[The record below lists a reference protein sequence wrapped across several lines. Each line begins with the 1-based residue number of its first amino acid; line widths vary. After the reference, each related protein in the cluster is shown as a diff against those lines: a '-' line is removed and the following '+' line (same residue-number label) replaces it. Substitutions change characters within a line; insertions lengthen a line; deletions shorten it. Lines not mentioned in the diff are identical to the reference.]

1 MTVHQKVQQAE
12 RLLESV
18 LTDLDVASP
27 ASDAQTAAPA
37 ILGCGADHPEI
48 VNPRDAQYIFQR
60 GLNKTGYGTMSRIGG
75 GYVTNAHVTDGFD
88 YGPLEALYGR
98 CRVLP
103 DHDTHVFGDATIPDA
118 SFAEGQHVYS
128 IGFPGGSRFAER
140 RSGVIIF
147 TRDDRSPIP
156 QAIFRLN
163 DGERHIV
170 GGESGSIVYGID
182 DRPLGLLRA
191 TGITD
196 DDGDGL
202 PDGFG
207 YAVPF
212 ARIRA
217 AL

>member
-1 MTVHQKVQQAE
+1 MTALQDVRAAE
-12 RLLESV
+12 RLLER
-18 LTDLDVASP
+18 ASTTLGAGQVSGMLEEP
-27 ASDAQTAAPA
+27 V
-37 ILGCGADHPEI
+37 LGCGADHPEI
-48 VNPRDAQYIFQR
+48 IDPRGAQYLFLR

-75 GYVTNAHVTDGFD
+75 GFITNAHVPEGYDLA
-88 YGPLEALYGR
+88 PLEALYGE
-98 CRVLP
+98 CRALP
-103 DHDTHVFGDATIPDA
+103 NQDAHIFGNAVIPDV

-128 IGFPGGSRFAER
+128 IGFPAGSRFAER
-140 RSGVIIF
+140 RSGIVIF
-147 TRDDRSPIP
+147 DRDDRSPIP

-182 DRPLGLLRA
+182 NQPLGLLRA

-212 ARIRA
+212 SRIRA